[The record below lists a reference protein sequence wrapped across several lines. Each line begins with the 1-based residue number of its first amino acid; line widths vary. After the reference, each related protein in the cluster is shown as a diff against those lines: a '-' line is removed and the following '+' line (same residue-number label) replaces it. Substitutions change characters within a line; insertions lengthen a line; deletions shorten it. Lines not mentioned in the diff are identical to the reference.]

1 MPCLLASKLL
11 PLHSYL
17 SDCGLWFLE
26 FSDHPLSQQIVQM
39 RNSAFLRIGDS
50 DGSFEFHDEGCLSP
64 ARFKG
69 ASHVVSVECGPVCA
83 ELLASLGLELGW
95 FWTQDT
101 TPKDLLMV
109 QAPGP
114 FYTMIATFED
124 QGIFI
129 PNHPRLFL
137 QRLCSLDKTP
147 VKWTP
152 SQFCVCVNNQ
162 ISALRPYLPR

>member
-1 MPCLLASKLL
+1 M
-11 PLHSYL
+11 
-17 SDCGLWFLE
+17 
-26 FSDHPLSQQIVQM
+26 
-39 RNSAFLRIGDS
+39 
-50 DGSFEFHDEGCLSP
+50 
-64 ARFKG
+64 
-69 ASHVVSVECGPVCA
+69 VSVECGPVCA
-83 ELLASLGLELGW
+83 ELLASLGPELGW

-109 QAPGP
+109 QVPGP

-152 SQFCVCVNNQ
+152 SQFCLCVRTIRSVLYVHIFQGEGLAYFVEFSKRVSKINWWLLSHPPAQYEGVEIEEEGEEIGEKNFFGE
-162 ISALRPYLPR
+162 SW